1 MRIAVLNTLCTYIV
15 SKTRGKFLLIPRE
28 QYVSTFVQEEK
39 VTGAICKTDTSAN
52 GHLFKA
58 CIFPSQECYEQSSR
72 GREGP
77 TRRDHFAATNSEYL
91 QIKGH

>member
-1 MRIAVLNTLCTYIV
+1 M
-15 SKTRGKFLLIPRE
+15 
-28 QYVSTFVQEEK
+28 
-39 VTGAICKTDTSAN
+39 TGAICKTDTSAN

-77 TRRDHFAATNSEYL
+77 TRDVTTSPPQIVNTYKSKGIEARMSRAIAALSGAGGPINKPDKAL
-91 QIKGH
+91 